1 MFSPKRKRLIDTQ
14 KDTQYSDA
22 WIALALMLLLAGI
35 AANSSFLNAAAL
47 MIFAVSALSWLW
59 NRFSLHG
66 LAYTRYFSETRAFCG
81 ETIELRLEVHN
92 KKILPLTW
100 LNVVDNFPAELP
112 IADKELKTNAST
124 NLAEMRTF
132 WMVGPFRRVSRRY
145 EIRCTERGFHR
156 FGPAKLSTG
165 DGFGFFSRQATAP
178 EEQRLIVYPRIYS
191 VAELRLPARTPFG
204 EARANGILFEDPLR
218 TVGIRAWQSGDNLR
232 RVHWKATARHRELL
246 SRIYEPSEEQQVLI
260 FLNVATLE
268 RHWYG
273 HIPELQERTI
283 SVAGSLASLAT
294 EERTP
299 VGMIINGALPG
310 SDQALRLLPGRS
322 PGQLMRILEML
333 AAVTPL
339 ATKTIEQLLLDEAPR
354 TPWGATLVI
363 VTAIAH
369 KSLLAV
375 LMDLA
380 AAGRKVV
387 LFTLTEEPPRDLLQS
402 ISIYHLP
409 HIVDDLKNRLIVP
422 EKVVPEAVVVEAEVA
437 AGKIAPEPPPV
448 EREIVER
455 EIIETEVIDGGIKE

>member
-1 MFSPKRKRLIDTQ
+1 MFSPKRKRLIDTN
-14 KDTQYSDA
+14 KDTQFSDA
-22 WIALALMLLLAGI
+22 WIALALILLFVAVVI
-35 AANSSFLNAAAL
+35 NSTFISAVAV
-47 MIFAVSALSWLW
+47 MIFTVSGLSWLW
-59 NRFSLHG
+59 SRFSLHG
-66 LAYTRYFSETRAFCG
+66 LEYTRHFSEIRAFCG

-112 IADKELKTNAST
+112 VADKELKTNAST
-124 NLAEMRTF
+124 NLAEMRSF
-132 WMVGPFRRVSRRY
+132 WMAGPFRRMSRSY
-145 EIRCTERGFHR
+145 QIHCTERGFHK
-156 FGPAKLSTG
+156 FGPAKVTTG
-165 DGFGFFSRQATAP
+165 DGFGFFNREASDP
-178 EEQRLIVYPRIYS
+178 SEQRLIVYPRIYS

-218 TVGIRAWQSGDNLR
+218 TVGIRQWQSGDNLR
-232 RVHWKATARHRELL
+232 RVHWKATARHSEML

-283 SVAGSLASLAT
+283 SVAGSLASLAAA
-294 EERTP
+294 ERTP

-310 SDQALRLLPGRS
+310 SDQALRLLPGRN

-354 TPWGATLVI
+354 APWGSTLVI

-369 KSLLAV
+369 ENLLAV

-387 LFTLTEEPPRDLLQS
+387 LFTLAEEPPRQFLHS
-402 ISIYHLP
+402 ITVYHLP
-409 HIVDDLKNRLIVP
+409 HLVEDIANDLIVP
-422 EKVVPEAVVVEAEVA
+422 EKVAFDGGVV
-437 AGKIAPEPPPV
+437 G
-448 EREIVER
+448 RENAQPFRQTVGDLSL
-455 EIIETEVIDGGIKE
+455 TEVR